1 MKRRTFDKIVTTMGA
16 GLTVFL
22 FIVAGL
28 LNFGYHFADKN
39 VRDNLV
45 VQKVTFPKADSPA
58 LMALPDAD
66 KKAMTKYAGQL
77 LSNGD
82 MAKTYADH
90 FISVHMNGIAGGK
103 VYEEVSGEFL
113 SKSAMLKADPTNA
126 TLKAEVATLDAQRSQ
141 LFMGNTL
148 KGLLGF
154 SYAFWQFGQI
164 AKLSAGVALV
174 GGILML
180 LLTVAGYL
188 HLRRTDDSATI
199 QPSTLREG

>member
-1 MKRRTFDKIVTTMGA
+1 MKRRTFDKIVTIMGA

-28 LNFGYHFADKN
+28 LNFGYNFADKN
-39 VRDNLV
+39 VSDALI
-45 VQKVTFPKADSPA
+45 VQKVHFPEADSGSM
-58 LMALPDAD
+58 MALPDAD
-66 KKAMTKYAGQL
+66 QKAMMKYAGQL
-77 LSNGD
+77 MSTGD

-90 FISVHMNGIAGGK
+90 YISVHMKGIADGK
-103 VYEEVSGEFL
+103 VYEEVSGAYL
-113 SKSAMLKADPTNA
+113 VKSAQLRANPNDA
-126 TLKAEVATLDAQRSQ
+126 TLKAEVAQLEGQRTA

-148 KGLLGF
+148 TGLLGF

-180 LLTVAGYL
+180 LLTIAGYL
-188 HLRRTDDSATI
+188 HLRRIDDSATI
-199 QPSTLREG
+199 

>member
-39 VRDNLV
+39 VSDQLV
-45 VQKVTFPKADSPA
+45 AQKVVFPAADSGA
-58 LMALPDAD
+58 LMALPDED
-66 KKAMTKYAGQL
+66 QKAMLKYAGKT

-82 MAKTYADH
+82 MANTYAMH
-90 FISVHMNGIAGGK
+90 YISVHMKGIAGGK
-103 VYEEVSGEFL
+103 VYEEVSAEYL
-113 SKSAMLKADPTNA
+113 LKSAQLRANPNDA
-126 TLKAEVATLDAQRSQ
+126 TLKDEVAKLDAQRSQ

-180 LLTVAGYL
+180 LLTIAGYL
-188 HLRRTDDSATI
+188 HLRRTDESATI
-199 QPSTLREG
+199 

>member
-1 MKRRTFDKIVTTMGA
+1 MGA

-28 LNFGYHFADKN
+28 LNFGYNFADKN
-39 VRDNLV
+39 VSDALV
-45 VQKVTFPKADSPA
+45 VQKVHFPEADSGSM
-58 LMALPDAD
+58 MALPDAD
-66 KKAMTKYAGQL
+66 QKAMMKYAGQL
-77 LSNGD
+77 MSTGD

-90 FISVHMNGIAGGK
+90 YIGVHMKGIAGGK
-103 VYEEVSGEFL
+103 VYEEVSGAYL
-113 SKSAMLKADPTNA
+113 VKSAQLRANPTDA
-126 TLKAEVATLDAQRSQ
+126 ALKAEVAQLEAQRQS

-148 KGLLGF
+148 TGLLGF

-180 LLTVAGYL
+180 LLTIAGYL
-188 HLRRTDDSATI
+188 HLRRTDEGATI
-199 QPSTLREG
+199 

>member
-77 LSNGD
+77 LSNGE

-126 TLKAEVATLDAQRSQ
+126 QLKAEVATLDAQRNS

-199 QPSTLREG
+199 

>member
-199 QPSTLREG
+199 

>member
-1 MKRRTFDKIVTTMGA
+1 MKRRTFDKIVTVMGA

-39 VRDNLV
+39 VSDQLV
-45 VQKVTFPKADSPA
+45 AQKVVFPEADSGA
-58 LMALPDAD
+58 LMALPDED
-66 KKAMTKYAGQL
+66 QKAMLKYAGQT

-82 MAKTYADH
+82 MANTYAMH
-90 FISVHMNGIAGGK
+90 YISVHMKGIAAGK
-103 VYEEVSGEFL
+103 VYEEVSADYL
-113 SKSAMLKADPTNA
+113 VKSAQLRANPNDA
-126 TLKAEVATLDAQRSQ
+126 TLKDEVAKLDAQRTQ

-180 LLTVAGYL
+180 FLTIAGYL
-188 HLRRTDDSATI
+188 HLRRTDESATI
-199 QPSTLREG
+199 

>member
-1 MKRRTFDKIVTTMGA
+1 MKRRTFDKIVTVMGA

-39 VRDNLV
+39 VSDQLIA
-45 VQKVTFPKADSPA
+45 QKVVFPAADSGA
-58 LMALPDAD
+58 LMALPEAD
-66 KKAMTKYAGQL
+66 QKAMLKYAGQTM
-77 LSNGD
+77 STGD
-82 MAKTYADH
+82 MANVYAMH
-90 FISVHMNGIAGGK
+90 YISVHMNGIAGGK
-103 VYEEVSGEFL
+103 VYEEVSGAYL
-113 SKSAMLKADPTNA
+113 AKSAQLRANPNDA
-126 TLKAEVATLDAQRSQ
+126 ALKAEVAQLDAQRNA

-164 AKLSAGVALV
+164 AKISAGVALI

-180 LLTVAGYL
+180 ILTIAGYM
-188 HLRRTDDSATI
+188 HLRRVDDSATI
-199 QPSTLREG
+199 